1 LKHAL
6 QSKGLKAF
14 DSIGEVFDV
23 EKHEAVTEIPA
34 SSPEM
39 EGKVMDELQK
49 GYTLNDKLI
58 RHAKVVVGKMG

>member
-1 LKHAL
+1 
-6 QSKGLKAF
+6 
-14 DSIGEVFDV
+14 
-23 EKHEAVTEIPA
+23 
-34 SSPEM
+34 M